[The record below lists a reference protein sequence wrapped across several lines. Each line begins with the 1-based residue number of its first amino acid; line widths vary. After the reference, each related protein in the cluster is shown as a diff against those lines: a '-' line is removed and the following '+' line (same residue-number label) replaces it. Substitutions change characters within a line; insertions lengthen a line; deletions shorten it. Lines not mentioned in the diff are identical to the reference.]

1 MIINNKLIRLNKNM
15 KNNNDINLCYDSSE
29 EENQILFSKDKHN
42 MNNYKVKDFNAKVII
57 SEIIL

>member
-1 MIINNKLIRLNKNM
+1 M